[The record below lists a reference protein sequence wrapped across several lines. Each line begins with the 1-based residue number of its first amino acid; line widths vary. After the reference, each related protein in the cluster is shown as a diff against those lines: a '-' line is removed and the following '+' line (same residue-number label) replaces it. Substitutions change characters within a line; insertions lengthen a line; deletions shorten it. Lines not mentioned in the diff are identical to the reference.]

1 MQAQSLH
8 STALYGLNVTSTL
21 NLWTH
26 THTYTHTLSICLP
39 WAIASTIEIMWQQR
53 CMVGAVFSFYMLSRY
68 GAGTVYF
75 RTWEGS
81 REARTRNHYWEQNES
96 RKRRP
101 RYEWKWKTE
110 REREREREGS
120 RVGDVEITFNPVSP
134 NPLYLTEIRQHS
146 KPFSPSSAV
155 KQKTSLT
162 FTSLPLHSSPV
173 TLSSSHYSL
182 ATWFL
187 SLTRRVYALQPL
199 VTVNIH
205 DVWTPTVRFH
215 CSVHK

>member
-26 THTYTHTLSICLP
+26 THTHTHTLGICLP
-39 WAIASTIEIMWQQR
+39 WAIASTIEITWQQR

-68 GAGTVYF
+68 EAGTVYF

-101 RYEWKWKTE
+101 RYEWKWKRERDIEIE
-110 REREREREGS
+110 RERERERERS
-120 RVGDVEITFNPVSP
+120 RVGDVETTFNPVSP
-134 NPLYLTEIRQHS
+134 IPLYLTEIRQHS
-146 KPFSPSSAV
+146 TPFSPSRAV

-162 FTSLPLHSSPV
+162 FIFLPPTTLPQWLCLPHIIRSLLGFCHSRAGSTHSNP
-173 TLSSSHYSL
+173 
-182 ATWFL
+182 
-187 SLTRRVYALQPL
+187 
-199 VTVNIH
+199 
-205 DVWTPTVRFH
+205 
-215 CSVHK
+215 